1 MGTATD
7 LIWRARGGV
16 LGHRARRVRRHVF
29 EDSAQP
35 INDVVIVD
43 FITGH
48 PRRVDIVGVLVP

>member
-1 MGTATD
+1 MGTTTD

-35 INDVVIVD
+35 VNDVVVVD
-43 FITGH
+43 FITGNL
-48 PRRVDIVGVLVP
+48 RRVVVAGVLLP